1 MYRLRA
7 GGGKKPDR
15 ERDQT
20 EAEIPFPNCGWHISY
35 CVRNSGAIGKTVLK
49 RSVVDCLCKH
59 TAFANTMIFDI
70 ERHARTKLE
79 HNVAAPGQPGN
90 PPRWTTGAKTGVG
103 TAVSEQSRIWF
114 TISHGILNEV
124 YFPSIDQANTRNM
137 RFVVTDGES
146 FVSDEEQD
154 AEHNVQQIE
163 AGVPA
168 FRISTRCKQDR
179 YRLQKEVIT
188 DPDRDVLLMHV
199 EFEPKAQNL
208 RLFVLLDPH
217 VGDSGGANDAWI
229 GNYKGLSMLF
239 AKREQTAM
247 ALASTSGFEAMSCGF
262 EGVSDGWTDLRD
274 NKRLVKFYTEATNGN
289 VSLIGEIKKAAADR
303 KFTLAL
309 AFGGHGAEAGQ
320 QARAGLLQD
329 FASVRDTYVNAWRDI
344 QRRYIDL
351 GAHPQDGLDVYR
363 VSTAVLQIHES
374 KRFPGA
380 VVAGLAIPWGFDRGD
395 EDIGGYHVIWPRDM
409 VQAAMGKLACGDA
422 DSARRALFYLKC
434 TQESDGNWPQNMWL
448 DGTPNWTATQMDGT
462 SFGVV
467 LADAL
472 RRQNELGNTN
482 TWPMIRS
489 AAGFLVRNGPVTQQE
504 RWEENSG
511 YSPNTMAIEIAAL
524 LAAAEFAEKH
534 DGHDVAEFLRVT
546 ADAWNEAIDEFTYAA
561 DTDLARKHGV
571 PGYYLRISPP
581 EVVETGLNQDTPLH
595 LKNLPDDRAHKKA
608 VDIVSPDA
616 LALVRFGLR
625 AADDPR
631 MVNTVKVI
639 DAAVEKQ
646 VSNGPVWHRYTDDG
660 YGENP
665 DGSAFDKTG
674 QGRGWPLLAG
684 ERAHYEIARG
694 NFTEAEK
701 LLKTMAA
708 QTSECGLIP
717 EQVWDANDI
726 PQKGLRNGHPTGSG
740 MPLVWAH
747 AEYIKLLRSL
757 KERKVWDMP
766 PQPVERYQVQ
776 KKTAPFQIWTFGQQR
791 SRVREGKNLRIDCL
805 KASKLRWTA
814 DHWKTTHDAQ
824 TTDSSLGVHYAM
836 LSSASLERGTQIEF
850 TFFWTEA
857 GKWEGR
863 NFTVGVI

>member
-1 MYRLRA
+1 
-7 GGGKKPDR
+7 
-15 ERDQT
+15 
-20 EAEIPFPNCGWHISY
+20 
-35 CVRNSGAIGKTVLK
+35 
-49 RSVVDCLCKH
+49 
-59 TAFANTMIFDI
+59 MIYDI
-70 ERHARTKLE
+70 ERHARTRLE
-79 HNVAAPGQPGN
+79 RNIPAPGQPGDS
-90 PPRWTTGAKTGVG
+90 PRWTTGAKTAVG
-103 TAVSEQSRIWF
+103 TAVSDQSRIWF

-124 YFPSIDQANTRNM
+124 YFPSIDQANTRDM

-146 FVSDEEQD
+146 FVSDEQQD
-154 AEHNVQQIE
+154 AEHNVQQLA

-168 FRISTRCKQDR
+168 FRIATRCKQDR
-179 YRLQKEVIT
+179 YRIQKEIVA
-188 DPDRDVLLMHV
+188 DPERDVLLMQV
-199 EFEPKAQNL
+199 EFEPKAQDL
-208 RLFVLLDPH
+208 RLYVLLNPH
-217 VGDSGGANDAWI
+217 VGDSGAENDAWV
-229 GNYKGLSMLF
+229 GNYKGVPMLF
-239 AKREQTAM
+239 AKREQTAL
-247 ALASTSGFEAMSCGF
+247 ALASSSSFEAMSCGF
-262 EGVSDGWTDLRD
+262 KGVSDGWTDIRE
-274 NKRLVKFYTEATNGN
+274 NKHLTNLYTEANKGN
-289 VSLIGEIKKAAADR
+289 VALAGEIKRAAAQR

-309 AFGGHGAEAGQ
+309 AFGSHAAEAGQ

-329 FASVRDTYVNAWRDI
+329 FASVRDAYVNAWRDI

-351 GAHPQDGLDVYR
+351 GARPQDGLDIYR

-380 VVAGLAIPWGFDRGD
+380 MVAGLSIPWGFDRGD

-422 DSARRALFYLKC
+422 DSARGTLFYLKC

-448 DGTPNWTATQMDGT
+448 DGTPHWTNTQMDGT

-472 RRQNELGNTN
+472 RRENQLGNSHA
-482 TWPMIRS
+482 WPMIQN
-489 AAGFLVRNGPVTQQE
+489 AAGFLVRNGPVTQQD

-511 YSPNTMAIEIAAL
+511 YSPNTIAVEIAAL
-524 LAAAEFAEKH
+524 LAAADFADKH
-534 DGHDVAEFLRVT
+534 DRRELAEFLRVT
-546 ADAWNEAIDEFTYAA
+546 ADAWNDAIDEFTYAA
-561 DTDLARKHGV
+561 DTALARKHGV
-571 PGYYLRISPP
+571 PGYYVRISPP
-581 EVVETGLNQDTPLH
+581 EVLATGLNPDTPLH
-595 LKNLPDDRAHKKA
+595 LKNLPEHRAHKKA
-608 VDIVSPDA
+608 VDIVSPGA

-625 AADDPR
+625 AADDSR

-639 DAAVEKQ
+639 DAEVKKE

-660 YGENP
+660 YGEHP
-665 DGSAFDKTG
+665 DGSPFKNTG

-717 EQVWDANDI
+717 EQVWDAEDI

-740 MPLVWAH
+740 MPLAWAH

-766 PQPVERYQVQ
+766 PQTVERYQVQ
-776 KKTAPFQIWTFGQQR
+776 KKTAPFQIWTFTQQR
-791 SRVREGKNLRIDCL
+791 SRVLHGKNLRIDCL
-805 KASKLRWTA
+805 NPAKLRWTA
-814 DHWKTTHDAQ
+814 DGWKTTHEAQ
-824 TTDSSLGVHYAM
+824 TTDSGLGVHYAM
-836 LSSASLERGTQIEF
+836 LNTAPLGSGTQIEF